1 LTLALALLAPHPL
14 LLMDEPFDGFD
25 IRQTREIMAL
35 MRRIAAQGRTFTL
48 AIHQLND
55 AERVCDRFILLADGR
70 VCGVGSLDDLRARI
84 GQITARLEDV
94 FLALT

>member
-1 LTLALALLAPHPL
+1 MT
-14 LLMDEPFDGFD
+14 
-25 IRQTREIMAL
+25 L

-48 AIHQLND
+48 AIHQLID

-70 VCGVGSLDDLRARI
+70 VCGIGSLDDLRARI
-84 GQITARLEDV
+84 GRATAGLEDV